1 MTRCCL
7 LRLPMLNPP
16 TPTGDQAFT
25 VVVEEEE
32 RMLAVAVIKMTGELE
47 ERILMVVYV
56 VCGKTS
62 SSNQKL

>member
-1 MTRCCL
+1 MTRVCL
-7 LRLPMLNPP
+7 LRLPMLNP
-16 TPTGDQAFT
+16 PTGDQAFT

-32 RMLAVAVIKMTGELE
+32 RMLAVAVNKMTGELE

-56 VCGKTS
+56 CSKAS